1 MKVSEHLL
9 QDSIKE
15 ESDALR
21 YILPDVN
28 IRLFTSNEPY
38 RKIVLHAIEYLEWH
52 LKCIFEDATGV
63 KGVSGAIVGI
73 PWNIIAYKD
82 QSNTTRVCINP
93 KIINESN
100 TKITTKTSCGS
111 FITKDNVYVKRCSTI
126 DLEFHDINGQKVLQK
141 GITKDMGGYSIQHE
155 VEHNQGIC
163 IVDKQ
168 EKAPSY
174 GNNWGLASPR

>member
-1 MKVSEHLL
+1 VKISEHLL

-21 YILPDVN
+21 HELPDVN
-28 IRLFTSNEPY
+28 IRLFNNNESY
-38 RKIVLHAIEYLEWH
+38 RKLILHAIEYLEWH
-52 LKCIFEDATGV
+52 LKCIFEDIGST
-63 KGVSGAIVGI
+63 KGVSGAVLSI

-82 QSNTTRVCINP
+82 QTNTTRVCINP
-93 KIINESN
+93 KITNESLS
-100 TKITTKTSCGS
+100 KVITKTSCGAFS
-111 FITKDNVYVKRCSTI
+111 VKNNIYVKRNSTI
-126 DLEFHDINGQKVLQK
+126 DMEFYDVNGHKVIQK

-168 EKAPSY
+168 EKAPTY
-174 GNNWGLASPR
+174 WAGQNSPR